1 MKTLKYKSTDEV
13 YIKEAGTFVYLY
25 SNNGEALNKYMFVVT
40 IKDEEKR
47 YGDLCNDR
55 VEAEY
60 EKAIWDWEYTDE
72 LQKGV
77 VVLKS
82 ITEPLESLDVDGNE
96 IDDEAI
102 YYQIDPEEEP
112 WLFKKTDDKND
123 ESDKLVKKYHLDDY
137 YWEDEDDDEDVF

>member
-1 MKTLKYKSTDEV
+1 MKRLKYKSTDEV

-112 WLFKKTDDKND
+112 WLFKKTEDKND
-123 ESDKLVKKYHLDDY
+123 ESDKLVNKYHLDDY
-137 YWEDEDDDEDVF
+137 YWGDEDDEDVF